1 MEENKAK
8 ENTMQKDIILD
19 KGIIKVKLSKKV
31 KFNDV
36 EVEKIEL
43 DFNSLTGADICE
55 AEGNFR
61 DKFHVPVPEANYS
74 KGFQAAVA
82 AKASNLPYDLIL
94 ELNYVD
100 FTKVTGAAKGFLM
113 A

>member
-1 MEENKAK
+1 MGENKIK
-8 ENTMQKDIILD
+8 ENTTQEEKILD

-61 DKFHVPVPEANYS
+61 DRFHVPVPEANYA
-74 KGFQAAVA
+74 KAYQAAIA
-82 AKASNLPYDLIL
+82 AKASKLPYDLIL
-94 ELNYVD
+94 ELNYLD
-100 FTKVTGAAKGFLM
+100 FSKVTGAAKGFLM